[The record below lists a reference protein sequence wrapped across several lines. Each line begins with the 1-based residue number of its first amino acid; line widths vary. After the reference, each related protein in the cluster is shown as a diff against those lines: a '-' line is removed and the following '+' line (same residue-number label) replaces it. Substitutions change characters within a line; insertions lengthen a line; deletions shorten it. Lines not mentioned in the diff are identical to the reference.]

1 MASKTLTQEKA
12 PQVKS
17 SSQSTTRLLLALW
30 ELGVDKKAFAKGE
43 LPDRAKTPGNV
54 FKQLVDDGAIKVEKQ
69 KTQTMVS
76 LEEKGVERL
85 TKELESV
92 DFELKGTT
100 TGAWLARG
108 LLKWLQQMDTAVS
121 VNTTNGKVAKETI
134 ASYDEFKPKVLAIF
148 EKLDKGYNY
157 SGLVPIWHIR
167 RELGD
172 RVDRVEFSDWM
183 MEMQTENELYLQTG
197 EARQATEDQKR
208 DSISNEIRGLL
219 FFASQES

>member
-43 LPDRAKTPGNV
+43 LPDRAKTPGDV
-54 FKQLVDDGAIKVEKQ
+54 FKQLVEDGAIKVEKQ

-76 LEEKGVERL
+76 LEEKGIERL

-108 LLKWLQQMDTAVS
+108 LLKWLQQIDSTVS
-121 VNTTNGKVAKETI
+121 VATTNGKVAKDTI
-134 ASYDEFKPKVLAIF
+134 ASYDEFKKIALEVYDRLNRDYN
-148 EKLDKGYNY
+148 LDN
-157 SGLVPIWHIR
+157 LVPIYRIR
-167 RELGD
+167 REISD
-172 RVDRVEFSDWM
+172 QVTRAEFDEWLL
-183 MEMQTENELYLQTG
+183 EMQSANFWQLIGGEMPELTPDKA
-197 EARQATEDQKR
+197 E
-208 DSISNEIRGLL
+208 DSIKTTLGGVRYYAKQI
-219 FFASQES
+219 